1 MSAVAPIR
9 LSRIAPIVGPTWFN
23 HTELAEGR
31 FIIRL
36 ARTPEEIQLA
46 LRLRYQVFNL
56 ECGIGLVS
64 SFRYAQEIDEF
75 DFSAEHLIIIDR
87 VNHELI
93 GTCRLRTYEI
103 AKSFQGFSLSKSF
116 ELGSLPA
123 DVIKDS
129 IEVSRVC
136 IAEAHR
142 NSKAYFLLLK
152 ALALLS
158 AKNVKPYFLSTLPI
172 GTQDPTVAGRIYE
185 ALSDKLM
192 VHEHIRFRPN
202 PGSKCLWYKVPTLKA
217 QIPSIFKS
225 HFGLGFKLC
234 GPPAFDRQF
243 RTINFPVVLDSSAI
257 SNLVR
262 RRFYPTCSPATF
274 VERTSLH

>member
-36 ARTPEEIQLA
+36 ARTPEEVQLA

-64 SFRYAQEIDEF
+64 SFRYGQDIDEF

-136 IAEAHR
+136 IAKAHR
-142 NSKAYFLLLK
+142 NSKAYF
-152 ALALLS
+152 
-158 AKNVKPYFLSTLPI
+158 FLTPLPI